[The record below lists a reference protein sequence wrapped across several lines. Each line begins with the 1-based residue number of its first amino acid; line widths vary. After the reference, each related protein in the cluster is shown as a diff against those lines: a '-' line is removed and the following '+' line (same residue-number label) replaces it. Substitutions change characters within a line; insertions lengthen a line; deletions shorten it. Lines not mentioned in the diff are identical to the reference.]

1 MKQYKYDDIEALQEI
16 VSEDFGD
23 WGPELEITQAMI
35 DQFAALSGDD
45 YWLHTDPE
53 KCKEMSPFGG
63 TIAHGFLT
71 LILIPR
77 LGHPLSWEMTGF
89 NNMLNYGSNKLRFT
103 GAVPVGSKIHARS
116 RVKDIS
122 QSPKGTVVVMEQHV
136 NIVGQERP
144 ALIYELVFIYM

>member
-1 MKQYKYDDIEALQEI
+1 MKQYKYDDIDALQEI

-71 LILIPR
+71 LILLPR
-77 LGHPLSWEMTGF
+77 LGNPPSWELTGF

-103 GAVPVGSKIHARS
+103 GAVPVDSKIHARS

-122 QSPKGTVVVMEQHV
+122 QSAKGTVVVMEQHV
-136 NIVGQERP
+136 HIVGQQRP
-144 ALIYELVFIYM
+144 ALVYELVFVYM